1 MKVARRSLCKWTKFI
16 AGLSIF
22 SPNGI
27 TRPKIDPAAFE
38 RKHQWFAD
46 AKAYG
51 AIPPRKF
58 SLKSINEK
66 MMTQK
71 RSHLFRLLLV
81 FSAAVLVFSCKKSDA
96 PPAPKPPVISYNQKI
111 VSVNV
116 GQTIPTLVPDSS
128 KGGSVTQYSV
138 YPGLPKG
145 ISLNQVNGT
154 ISGTP
159 SDSLNPTRFVITAY
173 GPAGMGH
180 DTITIAVGTVGF
192 IYGTTGNYT
201 FTIGSNV
208 LATTPLAPTV
218 LAGNFKKFFI
228 DPNTNPN
235 DLTSTTGLTFD
246 ETTGKISG
254 TPRKLTSTTEVPGA
268 LTFVITAITQDNK
281 AAYDTIHITVND
293 VAPVVSYTFRGAF
306 AVGVPVGTALP
317 PVVTLVPGT
326 NYGTVI
332 KYRLAPGSPALP
344 DSLVL
349 DSLTGKIT
357 GTPAP
362 EDAGTTNLVIRAYN
376 TGGYY
381 DITLPLVIDATA
393 VAPQVKYFMS
403 FLSSDIVDTIC
414 PAIVSGG
421 TVYLTKKDTSKAAN
435 TAGVPTIYL
444 NPYVLAGQPGTFSIT
459 PTGDPLTLTSATGML
474 SGTPAATATT
484 PYAATLNI
492 ANLQPGNPNAGSFAV
507 TMVSNVEYFNYNNQG
522 VGGLL
527 ANYYE
532 FLKNQPV
539 DQAVTGT
546 GAKYPGYP
554 AAALTPTTGGGVTSF
569 AIYPMSSTTPAFAS
583 TGLSFNSTTGTIS
596 GTPTIDS
603 NNGTTITASW
613 GYLVVGTKSSDGSFT
628 IYKINVKIY
637 PADAGWGQ

>member
-1 MKVARRSLCKWTKFI
+1 MS
-16 AGLSIF
+16 
-22 SPNGI
+22 N
-27 TRPKIDPAAFE
+27 
-38 RKHQWFAD
+38 
-46 AKAYG
+46 
-51 AIPPRKF
+51 
-58 SLKSINEK
+58 
-66 MMTQK
+66 MMTQTK
-71 RSHLFRLLLV
+71 SRTHFTKLLLV
-81 FSAAVLVFSCKKSDA
+81 IVPALLVFSCKKSDA
-96 PPAPKPPVISYNQKI
+96 PKPVLAPAISYNQKV

-116 GQTIPTLVPDSS
+116 GQAIPTLVPDSS
-128 KGGSVTQYSV
+128 KGGSVSQYSV

-145 ISLNQVNGT
+145 ISLNQSNGM

-159 SDSLNPTRFVITAY
+159 TDSLNPTRFVVTAF
-173 GPAGMGH
+173 GPGGMGH

-192 IYGTTGNYT
+192 VYGTTGSYT
-201 FTIGSNV
+201 FTIGSTA

-218 LAGNFKKFFI
+218 LVGNFKKFFI

-254 TPRKLTSTTEVPGA
+254 TPRKLTSTSEVSAA
-268 LTFVITAITQDNK
+268 LTFVVTAITQDNK

-306 AVGVPVGTALP
+306 AVGVPIGTALP

-332 KYRLAPGSPALP
+332 KYRIAPGTPALP

-362 EDAGTTNLVIRAYN
+362 QDAGTTNLVIRAYN
-376 TGGYY
+376 TGGTY
-381 DITLPLVIDATA
+381 DIKLPLEIDATA
-393 VAPQVKYFMS
+393 VTPQIKYYMS
-403 FLSSDIVDTIC
+403 FLSTDIVDTIC

-421 TVYLTKKDTSKAAN
+421 TIYLTKKDTSKAAN
-435 TAGVPTIYL
+435 SAGVPTIYL
-444 NPYVLAGQPGTFSIT
+444 NPYVLAGQPGTFSLT
-459 PTGDPLTLTSATGML
+459 PTGSPLTLTTATGML
-474 SGTPAATATT
+474 SGTPAVTATT
-484 PYAATLNI
+484 PYAGTLTI
-492 ANLQPGNPNAGSFAV
+492 ANLQPSNPNAGSFALN
-507 TMVSNVEYFNYNNQG
+507 MVSNVQYFTYNNMG
-522 VGGLL
+522 VGGVL

-539 DQAVTGT
+539 DLAVTGT

-554 AAALTPTTGGGVTSF
+554 AAALTPTTGGGMTSF
-569 AIYPMSSTTPAFAS
+569 AIYPMSSTTPAFTA
-583 TGLSFNSTTGTIS
+583 TGLSFNTTTGAIS
-596 GTPTIDS
+596 GTPTMDS

-613 GYLVVGTKSSDGSFT
+613 GYLVVGAKGDGSFT

-637 PADAGWGQ
+637 PADAGWGL